1 MKLFRKTDGYTE
13 VAAVPQGD
21 LVELFVTYPG
31 ESQEVLHAHFSAKIA
46 WRLGI
51 WLLWYWIR
59 DRMFGTKQL
68 LTIKSQKRRLFA
80 GAEIETNAN

>member
-31 ESQEVLHAHFSAKIA
+31 ESEDVLHAHFSAKIA
-46 WRLGI
+46 WRLGV
-51 WLLWYWIR
+51 WLLWYWVR
-59 DRMFGTKQL
+59 DRLFGLSKYKYMQE
-68 LTIKSQKRRLFA
+68 QQNRLFSESA
-80 GAEIETNAN
+80 LERQID

>member
-31 ESQEVLHAHFSAKIA
+31 ESQEVLHAHFSAKLA

-51 WLLWYWIR
+51 WLIWYWIR
-59 DRMFGTKQL
+59 DRL
-68 LTIKSQKRRLFA
+68 LGLSARKYMQTQKNRLFSES
-80 GAEIETNAN
+80 AEERQTD